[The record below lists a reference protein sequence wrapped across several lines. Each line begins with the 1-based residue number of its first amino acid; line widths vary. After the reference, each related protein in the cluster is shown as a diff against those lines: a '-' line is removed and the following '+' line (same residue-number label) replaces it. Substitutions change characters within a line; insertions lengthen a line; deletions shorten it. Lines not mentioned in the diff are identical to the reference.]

1 MSLKSFAG
9 TLTIGA
15 LPFAVTGSLSK
26 VGLRVQGSLIF
37 ADDITRIF
45 PIDYRING
53 LAFTSLAN
61 MLFVDPED
69 RVVLLSPLV
78 IADTSIDADFTNL
91 TITEAPC
98 TIDGPADVLT
108 LDIDSVEVVVDYGA
122 LADEGPAVEFP
133 SIYSP
138 ERLRINEIANPY
150 DHFGDLLSVNRIPG
164 ESNESYL
171 NRIRR
176 AASHPSNSTYLG
188 LLNGVLRAL
197 NLEAIPT
204 ARVTIKEGLESI
216 SGALRLTLDGTSV
229 KIYETWISEQDQ
241 LSGLR
246 PTIEQETTLEGF
258 TIAEL
263 VDWINQS
270 EFYEAKL
277 LANGDELANFIIKY
291 DSIRLVTD
299 YLRPQNITK
308 LTEENLIP
316 GSLSFLETEYMN
328 NELAEAASLTQIGD
342 FKIHHSDGRIEI
354 FDPPKEQMAFTYM
367 ISDNSFELE
376 YSPVRLIDYST
387 EAGQELLFN
396 QVELDLYDTE
406 EGHYIN
412 GLPTEEGYKVI
423 RQVLDLEEFPQRW
436 GE

>member
-1 MSLKSFAG
+1 
-9 TLTIGA
+9 
-15 LPFAVTGSLSK
+15 
-26 VGLRVQGSLIF
+26 
-37 ADDITRIF
+37 
-45 PIDYRING
+45 
-53 LAFTSLAN
+53 

-342 FKIHHSDGRIEI
+342 FKIHHSDGRLEI